1 MGSVWADPR
10 LYYDIYKILLPG
22 YIGMDMLFATIA
34 YFAYQVFF
42 NMVKIQFIN
51 VTGLFNL
58 V

>member
-1 MGSVWADPR
+1 MYGLIHAFT
-10 LYYDIYKILLPG
+10 ICKILLPG
-22 YIGMDMLFATIA
+22 YICIDILLATIA

-51 VTGLFNL
+51 MTGLFNL